1 MADATFEV
9 PEMSCSHCVSAI
21 NDAVGDI
28 AGVESVNVDLA
39 SKRVDVEG
47 AAEEDAVRRAI
58 EAAGYEVAAR

>member
-9 PEMSCSHCVSAI
+9 PEMSCGHCVSAI
-21 NDAVGDI
+21 DDAVGDVD
-28 AGVESVNVDLA
+28 GVESVNVDLA